1 MIQYSHDETLDNLDR
16 AILEEL
22 QNDGRV
28 SNAELARRI
37 NLSPPATHAR
47 IRQLEKLGYIRQYV
61 ALLDREKSG
70 YDMLCFV
77 HMSLQVHQKEQMD
90 GVRTTIIQM
99 PEVLE
104 CYRLT
109 GEFDYLLK
117 IVIRN
122 RQDLERFVL
131 DRLTAI
137 PGVARVHTS
146 LVLTEVKSTTALP
159 LTVVPATK

>member
-1 MIQYSHDETLDNLDR
+1 MIQYSHDETLDVVDK
-16 AILEEL
+16 AILKQL
-22 QNDGRV
+22 QGDGRI

-47 IRQLEKLGYIRQYV
+47 VRQLEKRGYIRQYS
-61 ALLDREKSG
+61 ALVDRDRAG

-77 HMSLQVHQKEQMD
+77 HMSLQLHQQEQID
-90 GVRTTIIQM
+90 IVRAAISQM

-104 CYRLT
+104 CYHVT

-117 IVIRN
+117 VVIRS
-122 RQDLERFVL
+122 RKDLERFVM
-131 DRLTAI
+131 DQLTPI
-137 PGVARVHTS
+137 PGVARVYTS

-159 LTVVPATK
+159 LE